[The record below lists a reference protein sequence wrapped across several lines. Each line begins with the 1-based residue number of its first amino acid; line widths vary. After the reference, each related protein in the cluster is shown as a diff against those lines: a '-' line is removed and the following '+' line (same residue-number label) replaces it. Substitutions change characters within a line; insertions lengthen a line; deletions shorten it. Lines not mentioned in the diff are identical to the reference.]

1 MTSEARVVLLPLL
14 TLGAVIAA
22 LGFLSWY
29 QISHA
34 NPAPEQRWTAAGD
47 LEACHLPEEDIP
59 AAGLLD
65 VRGEIPEFT
74 FKDENGN
81 DFGLADLRGRVWI
94 ADFIYV
100 KCSGPCPAMTVSM
113 KQLQDLTKDQPELT
127 FVTFTVDPDH
137 DSVEDLKRYAT
148 NTDAD
153 PARWHFLRGDKE
165 GLHAVMI
172 GGFKIGSLENP
183 LNHSTRFCLV
193 DQTGRVRGHYDY
205 KRGDDIIR
213 LRKHAALLMTGERN

>member
-1 MTSEARVVLLPLL
+1 MQSEARVILLPILI
-14 TLGAVIAA
+14 LGGLIAA
-22 LGFLSWY
+22 LGFASWY

-34 NPAPEQRWTAAGD
+34 NPEAEQKGTAPEDGQAWD
-47 LEACHLPEEDIP
+47 LPEEDIP
-59 AAGLLD
+59 AAGLLA

-74 FKDENGN
+74 FEDETGN
-81 DFGLADLRGRVWI
+81 DFGLADLLGRVWI

-100 KCSGPCPAMTVSM
+100 RCSGPCPAMTVSM
-113 KQLQDLTKDQPELT
+113 KQLQDLTEDHPELT

-137 DSVEDLKRYAT
+137 DSVKDLKRYAT

-193 DQTGRVRGHYDY
+193 DQAGRVRGHYDY

-213 LRKHAALLMTGERN
+213 LRKHASLLMTGERN